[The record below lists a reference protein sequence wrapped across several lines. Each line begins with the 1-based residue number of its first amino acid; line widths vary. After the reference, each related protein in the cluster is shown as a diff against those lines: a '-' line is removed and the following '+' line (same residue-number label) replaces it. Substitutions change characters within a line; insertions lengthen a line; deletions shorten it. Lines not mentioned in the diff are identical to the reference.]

1 MSLAVVIL
9 AAGKG
14 TRLNSE
20 KYKVFHEIGNFPMLY
35 HIINTAKQLNPKRII
50 IVISEGMKGLEKEIK
65 KKFPKIK
72 FCIQKRQL
80 GTADALHSAKK
91 YYKNEINKVLVL
103 YGDTPLIKF
112 ITLKKLQK
120 KLNNKSDMC
129 VLTMKPTEPKQYG
142 RVILNINKKVEKI
155 IEFTEANKDE
165 KKNNLCNSGIMI
177 FKSFELLRYINQISN
192 NNSKNEYFLTDI
204 VEIFKKNKKVIDHLI
219 CEYEETLGVNDREDL
234 LEVETNFQKVK
245 VKEFLRRGITILDKK
260 SVYFSYDT
268 KIGKDSIIYPNVY
281 FGKEVEV
288 GINVKIKS
296 FSHLEGATIKN
307 NCEIGPFARIR
318 PDSTI
323 YDSVRIG
330 NFVEIKKSEIKNNAK
345 IPHLSYIGDSTVG
358 SETNIGAGTI
368 TCNYDGVRKNKTKIG
383 KHCFIGSNTS
393 LIAPLSIGDNAI
405 IGAGSIIK
413 KNVSKSIIIYG
424 KPKIVRKN
432 KKN

>member
-1 MSLAVVIL
+1 
-9 AAGKG
+9 
-14 TRLNSE
+14 
-20 KYKVFHEIGNFPMLY
+20 
-35 HIINTAKQLNPKRII
+35 
-50 IVISEGMKGLEKEIK
+50 
-65 KKFPKIK
+65 
-72 FCIQKRQL
+72 
-80 GTADALHSAKK
+80 
-91 YYKNEINKVLVL
+91 
-103 YGDTPLIKF
+103 
-112 ITLKKLQK
+112 
-120 KLNNKSDMC
+120 
-129 VLTMKPTEPKQYG
+129 
-142 RVILNINKKVEKI
+142 
-155 IEFTEANKDE
+155 
-165 KKNNLCNSGIMI
+165 MI
-177 FKSFELLRYINQISN
+177 FKSFELLKYINQISN
-192 NNSKNEYFLTDI
+192 NNSKKEYYLTDI
-204 VEIFKKNKKVIDHLI
+204 VEIFKKNKKVIDYLI
-219 CEYEETLGVNDREDL
+219 CEYEETLGVNDRDDL
-234 LEVETNFQKVK
+234 LKVETNFQKVR
-245 VKEFLRRGITILDKK
+245 VKEFLSRGITILDKK

-296 FSHLEGATIKN
+296 FSHLEGAIIKN

-345 IPHLSYIGDSTVG
+345 IPHLSYIGDSSVG

-368 TCNYDGVRKNKTKIG
+368 TCNFDGIRKNKTKIG

-405 IGAGSIIK
+405 IGAGSVIK
-413 KNVSKSIIIYG
+413 KNVSKSVIIYG

>member
-1 MSLAVVIL
+1 M
-9 AAGKG
+9 
-14 TRLNSE
+14 
-20 KYKVFHEIGNFPMLY
+20 
-35 HIINTAKQLNPKRII
+35 
-50 IVISEGMKGLEKEIK
+50 
-65 KKFPKIK
+65 
-72 FCIQKRQL
+72 
-80 GTADALHSAKK
+80 
-91 YYKNEINKVLVL
+91 
-103 YGDTPLIKF
+103 
-112 ITLKKLQK
+112 
-120 KLNNKSDMC
+120 
-129 VLTMKPTEPKQYG
+129 
-142 RVILNINKKVEKI
+142 
-155 IEFTEANKDE
+155 
-165 KKNNLCNSGIMI
+165 
-177 FKSFELLRYINQISN
+177 
-192 NNSKNEYFLTDI
+192 
-204 VEIFKKNKKVIDHLI
+204 
-219 CEYEETLGVNDREDL
+219 
-234 LEVETNFQKVK
+234 EVETNFQKVK
-245 VKEFLRRGITILDKK
+245 VKEFLSRGITILDKK

-296 FSHLEGATIKN
+296 FSHLEGAIIKN

-368 TCNYDGVRKNKTKIG
+368 TCNYDGIRKNKTKIG

-405 IGAGSIIK
+405 IGAGSVIK
-413 KNVSKSIIIYG
+413 KMYQSSVIIYG

-432 KKN
+432 KKISMCGIFGIVGEDSIVEKILGSLTRLEYRGYDSSGIAISDSEKENIVFSSRR